1 MTMFILN
8 RSFQIFSK
16 TKFMNE
22 LWEAV
27 GRVLHVVCFLSALH
41 TGCTQ
46 AYVSEAHSMKNLAK
60 VGIVLR
66 NTCEND

>member
-1 MTMFILN
+1 
-8 RSFQIFSK
+8 
-16 TKFMNE
+16 MNE

-60 VGIVLR
+60 VGIELR